1 MAGIDYEDK
10 TLLNNSIV
18 AKIFPNST
26 FAITAKN
33 LQQTLED
40 IVETLWRDEEKRNY
54 LAYSNVTQQVI
65 NDGTDGTTDEFY
77 LDFGKF
83 KRGDGFRIRLYGVFS
98 SVTEPGG
105 IAIAINTVYKD
116 VNDLNKQVSG
126 LDAWTFPQFEVA
138 ARWVAETEV
147 YFDPNVDFFS
157 YYTKVKTQ
165 DKPNSLTSNDR
176 GGTPPLSTFG
186 KVGIE
191 VITGVGGSDQ
201 LVIEGVTVEHIVS

>member
-54 LAYSNVTQQVI
+54 LVYSNITQQVI

-83 KRGDGFRIRLYGVFS
+83 KQGDGFRIRAYGYYN
-98 SVTEPGG
+98 SVTDLGG
-105 IAIAINTVYKD
+105 IVIQLNTVYKD
-116 VNDLNKQVSG
+116 VNDNKQQAGIDSWIFPK
-126 LDAWTFPQFEVA
+126 DAIA
-138 ARWVAETEV
+138 GRWIAEFEV
-147 YFDPNVDFFS
+147 YFDPNTQNFS
-157 YYTKVKTQ
+157 YTGIVNTT
-165 DKPNSLTSNDR
+165 DTPNLFINNDR
-176 GGTPPLSTFG
+176 AGTPPLSTFG

-191 VITGVGGSDQ
+191 LITTVNGGDN
-201 LVIEGVTVEHIVS
+201 LIIEGVTVEHIVS